1 MFYRYFMKVLDSV
14 NEDQN
19 EVELTADGSW
29 KVPEEKQH
37 NKGNFCHRM
46 GGELSHL
53 NISWFSACLYN

>member
-29 KVPEEKQH
+29 KVPEGNEDD
-37 NKGNFCHRM
+37 KGNF
-46 GGELSHL
+46 LS
-53 NISWFSACLYN
+53 